1 MEEFFSFILLIM
13 IIVIGV
19 VQTLKDMGIDDILG
33 TVNREINSKN
43 INKIK
48 ENSYIDYTQFF
59 GTESL
64 TDKEFIK
71 KMKII
76 YSQIMKDKEQ
86 DIRQIAE
93 LAGCT
98 YPECILKI
106 RYLKQI
112 KKIPEDYFV
121 DEVNGLVN
129 RCSKEDQKLLKKY
142 KLYIYNNH
150 FQINEIAAKLP
161 GARSKNQKE
170 LQEEVFRELCY
181 LDDKDLINGI
191 ILNRVD
197 RTIIYYSVEKHKNM
211 KDKITKSCPNCGALN
226 ELNKGGKVKCEYC
239 GSIIEDE
246 LEVEDIKNLN

>member
-1 MEEFFSFILLIM
+1 M
-13 IIVIGV
+13 
-19 VQTLKDMGIDDILG
+19 DIY
-33 TVNREINSKN
+33 
-43 INKIK
+43 NKW
-48 ENSYIDYTQFF
+48 
-59 GTESL
+59 
-64 TDKEFIK
+64 
-71 KMKII
+71 
-76 YSQIMKDKEQ
+76 
-86 DIRQIAE
+86 R
-93 LAGCT
+93 
-98 YPECILKI
+98 
-106 RYLKQI
+106 
-112 KKIPEDYFV
+112 
-121 DEVNGLVN
+121 
-129 RCSKEDQKLLKKY
+129 
-142 KLYIYNNH
+142 LYIYNNH